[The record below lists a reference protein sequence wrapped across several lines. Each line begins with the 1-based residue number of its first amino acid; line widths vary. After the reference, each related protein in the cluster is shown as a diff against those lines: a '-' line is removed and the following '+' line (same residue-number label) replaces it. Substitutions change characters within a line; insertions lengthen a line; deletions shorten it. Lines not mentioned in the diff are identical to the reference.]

1 MSVLRGKV
9 VIVTGAS
16 KGIGAGIARAFAS
29 AGASVVV
36 NYATSRE
43 DAERVVREI
52 AAVDGKAIAVQAD
65 VSVADE
71 VRRLFAE
78 AKRAF
83 GPVDVLINNAGVFK
97 FDPLE
102 EVTEAEFHREFNTNV
117 LGTILAVQEAVK
129 QFGPEGGSIINIGSL
144 VSSKVVAGS
153 LVYSATKHALDGV
166 TRVLAAELGPRNIRV
181 NSINPG
187 PVDTEGARRTGVI
200 DGDWGK
206 QLIAETPLGRFG
218 QPDDIARLALV
229 LASPDAGWVT
239 GQTLVASGGLR

>member
-1 MSVLRGKV
+1 MSVLKGKV

-16 KGIGAGIARAFAS
+16 RGIGAGIARAFAS

-52 AAVDGKAIAVQAD
+52 GAVDGKAIAVQAD

-78 AKRAF
+78 ARRAF

-129 QFGPEGGSIINIGSL
+129 QFGPAGGSIINIGSL

-206 QLIAETPLGRFG
+206 QLVAETPLGRFG